1 MLKPTPLVSRT
12 HAPLCRL
19 LSVSL
24 AGTVP
29 FVAPVLSV
37 LLPTF
42 DFCKAA
48 HPVNATYRLG
58 TSHAH
63 ITSDSQQHCWAKEI
77 QIVSDS
83 IVRHKIQKK
92 NKYQCPQ
99 GLWEF
104 IHTRV
109 NPKDMGAV
117 LRVTVILTSW
127 CKQSFLVFL
136 NLNSTWIAFRN
147 QIFSKSSVPRRNIK
161 PYISHIRSSL
171 HSYLNSALP

>member
-1 MLKPTPLVSRT
+1 MMLKPTPLVSRT

-42 DFCKAA
+42 DFCAMMLKPTPLVSRTHAPLCRLLSVSLAGTVPFIAPVLSVLLPTFDFCKAA

-63 ITSDSQQHCWAKEI
+63 ITSDSSNTAGRRKFRSSQI
-77 QIVSDS
+77 QSSDTRYRRRTS
-83 IVRHKIQKK
+83 TNALKV
-92 NKYQCPQ
+92 C
-99 GLWEF
+99 GSLF
-104 IHTRV
+104 IHE
-109 NPKDMGAV
+109 
-117 LRVTVILTSW
+117 
-127 CKQSFLVFL
+127 
-136 NLNSTWIAFRN
+136 
-147 QIFSKSSVPRRNIK
+147 
-161 PYISHIRSSL
+161 
-171 HSYLNSALP
+171 